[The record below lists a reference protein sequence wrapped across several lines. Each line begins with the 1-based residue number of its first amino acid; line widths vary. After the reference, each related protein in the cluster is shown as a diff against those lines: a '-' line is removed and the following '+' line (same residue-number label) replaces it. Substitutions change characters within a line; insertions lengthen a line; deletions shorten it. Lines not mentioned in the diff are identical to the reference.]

1 MNSVADNLETVQS
14 RVTAALASTPNR
26 PNSAQILAVS
36 KRQPA
41 DAIRTLATLGLR
53 DFGENYLQEALPKQ
67 QQLQDLGL
75 VWHFIG
81 HIQTNKTRLIA
92 SHFDWVQSVDRLKIA
107 QRLNDQRPAE
117 LAALNV
123 CLQVNISDEDSKA
136 GAAPAAV
143 EQLALAITALPRL
156 KLRGLMAIPRA
167 TTDYTE
173 QVQAFG
179 RLQALFERLNGK
191 GLQLDTL
198 SMGMSHDLEAALAA
212 GATMLRI
219 GQALFGPRT
228 A

>member
-1 MNSVADNLETVQS
+1 MNSVADNLKTVQS
-14 RVTAALASTPNR
+14 RVKAALASTPNR
-26 PNSAQILAVS
+26 PNNAQILAVS
-36 KRQPA
+36 KQQPA
-41 DAIRTLATLGLR
+41 DAIRTLAALGLR

-117 LAALNV
+117 LAVLNI
-123 CLQVNISDEDSKA
+123 CLQVNISAEESKA
-136 GAAPAAV
+136 GVAPAAV
-143 EQLALAITALPRL
+143 EQLALALAALPRL

-167 TTDYTE
+167 ATNYAE

-179 RLQALFERLNGK
+179 RLQALFDQLNGK

-219 GQALFGPRT
+219 GQALFGSRT